1 MKNDSLLFY
10 RIVRDFLTIYLPKQ
24 RGASQNTAKSYR
36 DNLNLFIDYISA
48 SQGTPLADISVKCI

>member
-36 DNLNLFIDYISA
+36 D
-48 SQGTPLADISVKCI
+48 TPVSYTHLTLPTT

>member
-24 RGASQNTAKSYR
+24 RGASQNTAKSY
-36 DNLNLFIDYISA
+36 
-48 SQGTPLADISVKCI
+48 QGYPEPFSLIISVHRRARH

>member
-36 DNLNLFIDYISA
+36 DTLNLSLI
-48 SQGTPLADISVKCI
+48 ISVHRLSLIHI

>member
-36 DNLNLFIDYISA
+36 DTLKTDPWYKLVLWPWLLLIIS
-48 SQGTPLADISVKCI
+48 